1 MKVIVFGGGSGRRLW
16 PISRQNTPKQ
26 FEPII
31 QGKSTMQLA
40 VERVSGVYGSQSVF
54 ISTNQK
60 YLDILHKQ
68 LPDIPPGQ
76 FIGEPTR
83 RDLAAAVGLAMLHVN
98 HFYGSNEPVAIVWGD
113 NYITDKR
120 TFQSLLAT
128 GEQLL
133 GENGTE
139 IVFIGE
145 TARFANNNL
154 GWIGLG
160 DELGRVNGVPFF
172 RYDSWLYRPDQDE
185 CLRMYESGDYV
196 WNTGYFITRPGFILQ
211 AYRDYQPVM
220 WKLLKQ
226 IGNVIGESEYD
237 EILERNYPK
246 IEVASFDDAIVQK
259 IELDRAVVLHGP
271 LGWSDPGTLYALK
284 ESIDPREDANV
295 EKGLIKSL
303 EASDCLLYN
312 YEENKLVAAVGLEGM
327 IVVNTEDA
335 LLVVHKDK
343 IPLVKKLVNEFEGT
357 ELEKYS

>member
-1 MKVIVFGGGSGRRLW
+1 MKVIVFGGGTGRRLW
-16 PISRQNTPKQ
+16 PISRQNSPKQ

-40 VERVSGVYGSQSVF
+40 VERVSVAYGPQNVF

-68 LPDIPPGQ
+68 LPDISPGH

-83 RDLAAAVGLAMLHVN
+83 RDLAAAVGLAMLHVK
-98 HFYGSNEPVAIVWGD
+98 HLYGSNESVAIAWGD
-113 NYITDKR
+113 NYMTDTG
-120 TFQSLLAT
+120 TFLALLSA

-133 GENGTE
+133 SENGIE

-160 DELGRVNGVPFF
+160 DELGRVEEIPYFT
-172 RYDSWLYRPDQDE
+172 YDSWIYRPEQDE
-185 CLRMYESGDYV
+185 CLRMFESGRYV
-196 WNTGYFITRPGFILQ
+196 WNIGYFVTRPGFILQ
-211 AYRDYQPVM
+211 AYRDHQPAM
-220 WKLLKQ
+220 WKLLEQ
-226 IGNVIGESEYD
+226 IGDVIGQPEYD
-237 EILERNYPK
+237 EILERNYPQ

-259 IELDRAVVLHGP
+259 IELEQAVVLHGTM
-271 LGWSDPGTLYALK
+271 GWSDPGTLYALK
-284 ESIDPREDANV
+284 ESIDPSEEANV
-295 EKGLIKSL
+295 EKGLVKSL

-327 IVVNTEDA
+327 IVVNTDDA
-335 LLVVHKDK
+335 LLVVHKDN
-343 IPLVKKLVNEFEGT
+343 IPLVKKLVNDFEGT
-357 ELEKYS
+357 ELEEYS